1 MAISAGLLL
10 LSYLSSYVNPA
21 KAWFMTLFG
30 LLYAPILTVNLVLLV
45 WALFRRSRAFI
56 IPLVAILPSVFIIG
70 KYYRPASGTVSED
83 ERDLRI
89 ITYNVGRFSLSQDE
103 SFSSWKECRDSVM
116 DYPKHRDAD
125 IICLQEFKI

>member
-83 ERDLRI
+83 
-89 ITYNVGRFSLSQDE
+89 
-103 SFSSWKECRDSVM
+103 
-116 DYPKHRDAD
+116 
-125 IICLQEFKI
+125 

>member
-89 ITYNVGRFSLSQDE
+89 ITYR
-103 SFSSWKECRDSVM
+103 SSRARASR
-116 DYPKHRDAD
+116 P
-125 IICLQEFKI
+125 